1 LKIFV
6 YETRAILLLSA
17 ADGSTTTSMTMAREN
32 GAWKLGGNRAAHHKL
47 PQRNILARD
56 CCDRPGHSN

>member
-32 GAWKLGGNRAAHHKL
+32 GA
-47 PQRNILARD
+47 
-56 CCDRPGHSN
+56 